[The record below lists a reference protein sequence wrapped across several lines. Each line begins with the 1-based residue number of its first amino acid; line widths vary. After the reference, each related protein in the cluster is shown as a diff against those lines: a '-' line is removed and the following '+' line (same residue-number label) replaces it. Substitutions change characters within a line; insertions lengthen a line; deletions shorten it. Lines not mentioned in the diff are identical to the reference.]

1 MDVKPL
7 LTSVTLM
14 LEMVKKAHSARKGNN
29 VIKRERERERE
40 RERGI
45 IYQFSS
51 TITRSSVSLYSLM
64 NDVLSLQEDNIIS
77 IQFFSPVQRQLTIL
91 GNFKSQ

>member
-29 VIKRERERERE
+29 VIKRERERER
-40 RERGI
+40 GI

-51 TITRSSVSLYSLM
+51 TITRSSLSLYSLK

-77 IQFFSPVQRQLTIL
+77 KQIFSPVQCQLTIL
-91 GNFKSQ
+91 G

>member
-14 LEMVKKAHSARKGNN
+14 LEMVKKAHSTRKGNN
-29 VIKRERERERE
+29 VIKRERERE

-51 TITRSSVSLYSLM
+51 TITRSSLSLYSLK

-77 IQFFSPVQRQLTIL
+77 KQIFSPVQCQLTIL
-91 GNFKSQ
+91 G

>member
-40 RERGI
+40 RGI
-45 IYQFSS
+45 IYQFTS

>member
-29 VIKRERERERE
+29 VIKRERERE

-77 IQFFSPVQRQLTIL
+77 KQIFSPVQCQLTIL
-91 GNFKSQ
+91 G

>member
-29 VIKRERERERE
+29 VIKRERERE

>member
-40 RERGI
+40 RERNNLLVFFH
-45 IYQFSS
+45 YNQKLCKSVFSYERR
-51 TITRSSVSLYSLM
+51 IVIAGR
-64 NDVLSLQEDNIIS
+64 
-77 IQFFSPVQRQLTIL
+77 
-91 GNFKSQ
+91 

>member
-29 VIKRERERERE
+29 VIKRERERER
-40 RERGI
+40 GI
-45 IYQFSS
+45 IYQFYS
-51 TITRSSVSLYSLM
+51 TITRSSVSLYSLK
-64 NDVLSLQEDNIIS
+64 NDILSLQEDNIIS

>member
-40 RERGI
+40 RNNLSVFFH
-45 IYQFSS
+45 YNQKLCKSVFS
-51 TITRSSVSLYSLM
+51 
-64 NDVLSLQEDNIIS
+64 
-77 IQFFSPVQRQLTIL
+77 
-91 GNFKSQ
+91 

>member
-40 RERGI
+40 RE
-45 IYQFSS
+45 
-51 TITRSSVSLYSLM
+51 
-64 NDVLSLQEDNIIS
+64 E
-77 IQFFSPVQRQLTIL
+77 
-91 GNFKSQ
+91 